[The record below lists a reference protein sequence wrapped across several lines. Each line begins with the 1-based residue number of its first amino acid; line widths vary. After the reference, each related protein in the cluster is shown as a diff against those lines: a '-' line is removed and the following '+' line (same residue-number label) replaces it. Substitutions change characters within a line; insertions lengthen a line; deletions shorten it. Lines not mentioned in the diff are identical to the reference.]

1 MKFYDR
7 KEEFEILKELNKVS
21 KKSSSFALLIG
32 RRRLGKTALLLES
45 AKTQKEK
52 FLYLFVARQ
61 NEAVLCKQFQQ
72 EVKNVLGLEIF
83 GEIKNFRKLFE
94 SLMKF
99 AKDTPYTLV
108 IDEFQEF
115 ERVNPSI
122 FSDIQNLWNRY
133 KDETKLNLIVCG
145 SIYSMLVKIFENS
158 KEPLFERLNSK
169 IILKPFKIEIIKQI
183 LKDNNRK
190 YTPADLLCLYML
202 TGGVPKYI
210 SVLMDAKAVSKS
222 KMIDHV
228 VRTDS
233 LFLSEGKDIL
243 ISELGKDYGT
253 YFSILQLISNGK
265 NTQSEIDSIIEKN
278 TGAYLLN
285 LEKEFSLLSR
295 KKPIFS
301 KPESR
306 NTHWQIND
314 NYLSF
319 YFRFLYPN
327 QYLIEQEQFTLL
339 KEIIMKNYEQ
349 YSGQV
354 LENYF
359 KDKLSQDGK
368 WTNLGSYWDNKGEN
382 EINVVA
388 VNDLNKTAIV
398 AEVKRNS
405 KKINYDLLMAKF
417 TKISSQLKNYKIE
430 FQGLSLENM

>member
-122 FSDIQNLWNRY
+122 FSDIQNLWDRY

-158 KEPLFERLNSK
+158 K

-190 YTPADLLCLYML
+190 YTPDDLLCLYML

-285 LEKEFSLLSR
+285 LEKKFSLLSR

-382 EINVVA
+382 EIDVVA

-405 KKINYDLLMAKF
+405 KKINYDLVMAKF
-417 TKISSQLKNYKIE
+417 TKISTQLKNYKIE